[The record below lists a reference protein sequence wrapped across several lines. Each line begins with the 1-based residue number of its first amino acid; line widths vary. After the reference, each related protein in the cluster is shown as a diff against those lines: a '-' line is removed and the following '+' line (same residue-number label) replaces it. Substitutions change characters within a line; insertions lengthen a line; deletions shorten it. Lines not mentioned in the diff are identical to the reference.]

1 MKLLPVTLRGH
12 PWLLVVFSWH
22 YLATGKR
29 SNVDSLAASC
39 RFALFLRIASRSGG
53 TSPIGV
59 APWFGCSPSN
69 RGSRTRHFLS
79 CVSSLRISRVF
90 SRTPSSSDVSSILL
104 ICSFLVEVF
113 SVLYI
118 LLWFLIRCFPFRL
131 YSTPSSPSST
141 YPVGLLE
148 ALAVRAA
155 PLPCFVGGYD
165 IEAQLFAFWLTFLL
179 GVLSGFGSM
188 HLTF

>member
-1 MKLLPVTLRGH
+1 M
-12 PWLLVVFSWH
+12 VVFSWRH
-22 YLATGKR
+22 LSTGKR
-29 SNVDSLAASC
+29 TNVDSLAASC
-39 RFALFLRIASRSGG
+39 QYALLLRIACRSGG
-53 TSPIGV
+53 TPPIGV

-69 RGSRTRHFLS
+69 WGSRTRHLLS
-79 CVSSLRISRVF
+79 CVPSLRISRVF

-155 PLPCFVGGYD
+155 PLPCFISGYD
-165 IEAQLFAFWLTFLL
+165 IGAQLFAFWLTFLL